1 MRKTLTVL
9 LLLLLV
15 GQRAWCDD
23 VKFISCGWDRAL
35 EKVYQVEQT
44 ANAMPLSAMNMNGD
58 WLGLENGW
66 YYVDQNKS
74 IKTLHIMGDNV
85 HLILKDN
92 TTLTCTGGV
101 KIEEGRGLTIYSQSY
116 GSKQGKLVATQSY
129 DDAAGIGSAKNAED
143 ASGNGIGMGVL
154 VVHGGDISATGNG
167 GGAGIG
173 GGKNRGIGGYITI
186 YGGKIDAKADPG
198 EGSNCK
204 GAAGIGGGFEGHQDG
219 DITIYGGVVTA
230 IGNGTGD
237 DITGAGIGG
246 GNLCTAGNIYIH
258 GGEVNATASGMGAAA
273 IGGGGHAGFRSI
285 VITGGVVHAVARKS
299 SRLGTAIIGTGAGI
313 GAGSNAPD
321 DQRGTITISNGV
333 IMASSIEGAG
343 IGVGKKTNGCTV
355 NISGGMIVAMS
366 ERGAGIGSGNQGH
379 GGTVNITGGQI
390 MAVSTRDGA
399 GIGGGNSGDGGTV
412 VISGGVVA
420 ATGGFKNFNWFR
432 DHGYTTA
439 AASSNVKY
447 GVGLD
452 VVANF
457 VLSMVLNGD
466 YYGAGI
472 GGGDGGKGGNVTI
485 TGGLVTAES
494 GHQGAPGIGAGRK
507 GGDNGSLH
515 LGSDVLVCTGHSDRD
530 CNYVTDNLVGH
541 CQSDRYVFVSNSTVL
556 FSAYDSHED
565 DLNYLGGKTMD
576 AIFIHRKFYKG
587 GQWNTLCAPFNVSNL
602 EGTPLE
608 GARLFRF
615 DFGSELDKGTLR
627 INLRECGENER
638 YIEAG
643 RPYFFKWNKPDDYDS
658 NRDAYDIQDPV
669 FPDVKIINDV
679 IKEERITGTT
689 VDISAFGAWDYVPFP
704 ETDDR
709 HIVLRGDT
717 LPAPATRGLESLAFQ
732 CDFLTHGTLKYG
744 TEVGCYQ
751 HVVLMENG
759 EMPEGLF
766 NVQYVDHEWDASNKT
781 LKTVY
786 KKTPYI
792 HGVIQYPNADAVETV
807 SDSKWYLVDGDVL
820 RKRLDV
826 TGIAYLII
834 RDNATLTV
842 TEGIRLEK
850 NGELYIYT
858 QSEDGGNLNGKLVV
872 NQSVEGAAG
881 IGGSMNQGLGRLV
894 VQGGDISVKGG
905 KYGAGIGTGML
916 QKIAR
921 TYPEIYQGTME
932 VYGGTINVEAGQYAA
947 GIGGGRG
954 MNNTGIKGLNYRQY
968 GGTVTTTGSEMAAGL
983 GGGGSYETVLPNY
996 TRCGGSTGSVRI
1008 YGGTLTAQGGYR
1020 AAGIGSG
1027 NSGLEFWKKVNR
1039 PEDGN
1044 EIIIEGGTVTATGG
1058 PYGAGIGGGDNVPGC
1073 RISITG
1079 GTVRAKGGKYAAAIG
1094 GGNDALGG
1102 DIVVGGGTIE
1112 ATAGDECRARD
1123 SKCGSAIGS
1132 GDDQRLKDNGEG
1144 NRLTL
1149 NSQDGIFVKV
1159 TAGDSKDH
1167 IERIFTAGERID
1179 ACHWRN
1185 FVRVEVCR
1193 HDDAE
1198 ARIYSILPAWPD
1210 YHSYTCQY
1218 CGELFQ
1224 EVHQFENGVCVCGK
1238 KKEGPT
1244 TTHNISIYTA
1254 KDATS
1259 GQYDNGLELH
1269 IADGR
1274 PFSFPSSTGEGDLT
1288 FMGWLKLEP
1297 GQAVP
1302 ADYEMRDDEFMQLI
1316 KPHESVATEDMNIC
1330 ARYRY
1335 HYNDVWEWAADYQSA
1350 KVTVTWSNG
1359 TTNVFNVSSDNIYHE
1374 SILPT
1379 EGSEGYNHYVAT
1391 YAYQKAEGVVYNFS
1405 DMVDVPNLITLIDT
1419 EENNETLDNCNG
1431 LTVGGVMLQGRRFFK
1446 NDTWNTLCLPFSLS
1460 TIEGTPLEGADV
1472 RTLESSSYDGTTST
1486 LTLNFSESGL
1496 QAVEAGKPYIVKWQ
1510 KAADYVNDDEH
1521 NVVNPLFANVT
1532 INNVLNQ
1539 VEQQVV
1545 HFVGFYSPV
1554 NLQADDRTVLYMG
1567 SDNKL
1572 YWPAASFPVNACRAI
1587 FRLQN
1592 GLEADLVTQ
1601 GNGAPRIMMSFG
1613 DSEATSVSDA
1623 FGISRDASAGATGW
1637 YTLNGTKV
1645 AEGDDAAGRLP
1656 KGVYIHNGK
1665 KVVVR

>member
-129 DDAAGIGSAKNAED
+129 DDAAGIGSAMNAED
-143 ASGNGIGMGVL
+143 ANGNGIGMGVL

-390 MAVSTRDGA
+390 MAVSTKDGA

-485 TGGLVTAES
+485 TGGVVTAES

-643 RPYFFKWNKPDDYDS
+643 RPYFFKWNKPADYDS
-658 NRDAYDIQDPV
+658 NRDAYDIEDPV

-751 HVVLMENG
+751 HVVLMEDG

-872 NQSVEGAAG
+872 TQSVEGAAG

-954 MNNTGIKGLNYRQY
+954 MNNTGIKGLKYRQY

-1079 GTVRAKGGKYAAAIG
+1079 GTVKAKGGKYAAAIG

-1132 GDDQRLKDNGEG
+1132 GDDQSLKDNGEG
-1144 NRLTL
+1144 NKLTI
-1149 NSQDGIFVKV
+1149 NESQDIHVKV
-1159 TAGDSKDH
+1159 TAGDSKDN

-1185 FVRVEVCR
+1185 FVRVEVCNE
-1193 HDDAE
+1193 HDADKLSYVIVPIDAT
-1198 ARIYSILPAWPD
+1198 SD
-1210 YHSYTCQY
+1210 YHKGSCKY
-1218 CGELFQ
+1218 CNYEKVGNHVYDQ
-1224 EVHQFENGVCVCGK
+1224 ADNSCVCGK
-1238 KKEGPT
+1238 KSNNSGRLFTIACYYPNPDSESHEYMTDSELLVASGIKITPKNPADIEGY
-1244 TTHNISIYTA
+1244 IF
-1254 KDATS
+1254 K
-1259 GQYDNGLELH
+1259 
-1269 IADGR
+1269 
-1274 PFSFPSSTGEGDLT
+1274 
-1288 FMGWLKLEP
+1288 GWLKNPIVAPGKFIRLKDEVLIEP
-1297 GQAVP
+1297 
-1302 ADYEMRDDEFMQLI
+1302 D
-1316 KPHESVATEDMNIC
+1316 TEVEITEETILY
-1330 ARYRY
+1330 ARYTSFAQE
-1335 HYNDVWEWAADYQSA
+1335 EWIWADDYQTA
-1350 KVTVTWSNG
+1350 TLKVTWADGSPAETFTVDDIDIAIGQEGYKKYIAHYTVTHNG
-1359 TTNVFNVSSDNIYHE
+1359 TEHIFSNVVDGAISLVLKNDE
-1374 SILPT
+1374 SNYEQIEEYKGFKLDQ
-1379 EGSEGYNHYVAT
+1379 V
-1391 YAYQKAEGVVYNFS
+1391 
-1405 DMVDVPNLITLIDT
+1405 TLS
-1419 EENNETLDNCNG
+1419 
-1431 LTVGGVMLQGRRFFK
+1431 GRTFFK
-1446 NDTWNTLCLPFSLS
+1446 NNTWNTLCLPFSVNSLA
-1460 TIEGTPLEGADV
+1460 GTPLEGADV
-1472 RTLESSSYDGTTST
+1472 RTLESSSYDGSTKT

-1496 QAVEAGKPYIVKWQ
+1496 TAIEAGKPYIFRWTTTSEN
-1510 KAADYVNDDEH
+1510 AI
-1521 NVVNPLFANVT
+1521 NPEFTNVT
-1532 INNVLNQ
+1532 ISKKNYIVTTDCVDFQ
-1539 VEQQVV
+1539 
-1545 HFVGFYSPV
+1545 GFFDPIQ
-1554 NLQADDRTVLYMG
+1554 LEADDRTVLYMG

-1601 GNGAPRIMMSFG
+1601 ESGAPLIMMSFG

-1623 FGISRDASAGATGW
+1623 FGISRDAAAGATGW

-1645 AEGDDAAGRLP
+1645 AEGDAAAERLP

-1665 KVVVR
+1665 KVVVK